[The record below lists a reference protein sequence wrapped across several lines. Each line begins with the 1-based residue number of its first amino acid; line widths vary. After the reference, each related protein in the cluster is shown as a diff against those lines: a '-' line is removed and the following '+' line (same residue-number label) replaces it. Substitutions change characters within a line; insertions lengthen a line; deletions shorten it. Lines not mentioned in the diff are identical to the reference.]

1 MKKKDL
7 LELLVD
13 IEEDGIVDEIL
24 QGTDLYKSRLSLD
37 SFKDLVA
44 TDKEFKSF
52 LDSEKDKHADK
63 VLKTF
68 KANNLEKL
76 IEAEVLKR
84 TGKTETP
91 EQKAIRE
98 LQEQLANMGKE
109 KEKAERIAKY
119 KDVLV
124 KKKIPSQLSDFIL
137 GEDDDIT
144 DANINIFEDAMKTY
158 VESKVKERLKDSKY
172 TPPKSGEKKMTRD
185 EFNKLT
191 LVEKQKLYDDNPN
204 ILDELG

>member
-137 GEDDDIT
+137 GEDDDVT

>member
-84 TGKTETP
+84 TGKAETP

-137 GEDDDIT
+137 GEDDDVT

-172 TPPKSGEKKMTRD
+172 TPPKSGEKKITRD

>member
-37 SFKDLVA
+37 SFKDLFA
-44 TDKEFKSF
+44 TDREFKSF

-109 KEKAERIAKY
+109 KEKAERITKY

-137 GEDDDIT
+137 GEDDDVT

-172 TPPKSGEKKMTRD
+172 TPPKSGEKKITRD

>member
-44 TDKEFKSF
+44 TDREFKSF

-137 GEDDDIT
+137 GEDDDVT

-172 TPPKSGEKKMTRD
+172 TPPKSGEKKITRD

-204 ILDELG
+204 ILEELG

>member
-1 MKKKDL
+1 MKKKEL
-7 LELLVD
+7 LELLND
-13 IEEDGIVDEIL
+13 IEEDGVIDEVL

-137 GEDDDIT
+137 GEDDDVT

-172 TPPKSGEKKMTRD
+172 TPPKSGEKKITRD

>member
-84 TGKTETP
+84 TGKNETP

-137 GEDDDIT
+137 GEDDDVT

-158 VESKVKERLKDSKY
+158 VENKVKERLKDSKY
-172 TPPKSGEKKMTRD
+172 TPPKSGEKKITRD

>member
-13 IEEDGIVDEIL
+13 VEEDGIVDEIL

-137 GEDDDIT
+137 GEDDDVT

-158 VESKVKERLKDSKY
+158 VENKVKERLKDSKY
-172 TPPKSGEKKMTRD
+172 TPPKSGEKKITRD

>member
-44 TDKEFKSF
+44 TDREFKSF

-109 KEKAERIAKY
+109 KEKAERVAKY

-137 GEDDDIT
+137 GEDDDVT

-158 VESKVKERLKDSKY
+158 VENKVKERLKDSKH
-172 TPPKSGEKKMTRD
+172 TPPKSGEKKITRD
-185 EFNKLT
+185 KYKKLT

>member
-137 GEDDDIT
+137 GEDDDVT

-158 VESKVKERLKDSKY
+158 VENKVKERLKDSKY

>member
-44 TDKEFKSF
+44 TDREFKSF

-109 KEKAERIAKY
+109 KEKAERVAKY

-137 GEDDDIT
+137 GEDDDVT

-158 VESKVKERLKDSKY
+158 VENKVKERLKDSKY

>member
-44 TDKEFKSF
+44 TDREFKSF

-119 KDVLV
+119 KDVLA

-137 GEDDDIT
+137 GEDDDVT

-158 VESKVKERLKDSKY
+158 VENKVKERLKDSKY
-172 TPPKSGEKKMTRD
+172 TPPKRGEKKITR
-185 EFNKLT
+185 EEYNKLT
-191 LVEKQKLYDDNPN
+191 LAEKQELYNKNPN

>member
-44 TDKEFKSF
+44 TDREFKSF

>member
-7 LELLVD
+7 LELLND
-13 IEEDGIVDEIL
+13 IEEDGNIDEIL
-24 QGTDLYKSRLSLD
+24 QETDLYKSSLTLD
-37 SFKDLVA
+37 NFKQKVA
-44 TDKEFKSF
+44 TDREFKSF

-76 IEAEVLKR
+76 IDAEVLKR
-84 TGKTETP
+84 TGKNETP

-137 GEDDDIT
+137 GEDDDVT

-158 VESKVKERLKDSKY
+158 VENKVKERLKDSKY
-172 TPPKSGEKKMTRD
+172 TPPKSGEKKMTRE

>member
-7 LELLVD
+7 LELLND
-13 IEEDGIVDEIL
+13 IEEDGNVDEIL
-24 QGTDLYKSRLSLD
+24 QETDLYKSSLTLD
-37 SFKDLVA
+37 NFKQKVA
-44 TDKEFKSF
+44 TDREFKSF

-76 IEAEVLKR
+76 IDAEVLKR
-84 TGKTETP
+84 TGKNETP

-119 KDVLV
+119 KDVLAE
-124 KKKIPSQLSDFIL
+124 KKIPSNLTSFIL
-137 GEDDDIT
+137 GEDDEVT
-144 DANINIFEDAMKTY
+144 EANINIFEDAMKTY
-158 VESKVKERLKDSKY
+158 VENKVKERLKDSKY
-172 TPPKSGEKKMTRD
+172 TPPKSGEKKMTRE

>member
-1 MKKKDL
+1 MKKTDL

-44 TDKEFKSF
+44 TDREFKSF

-137 GEDDDIT
+137 GEDDDVT

>member
-76 IEAEVLKR
+76 IDAEVLKR
-84 TGKTETP
+84 TGKNETP

-119 KDVLV
+119 KDVLAE
-124 KKKIPSQLSDFIL
+124 KKIPSNLTSFIL
-137 GEDDDIT
+137 GEDDEVT
-144 DANINIFEDAMKTY
+144 EANINIFEDAMKTY
-158 VESKVKERLKDSKY
+158 VENKVKERLKDSKY

>member
-68 KANNLEKL
+68 KANNLE
-76 IEAEVLKR
+76 
-84 TGKTETP
+84 
-91 EQKAIRE
+91 
-98 LQEQLANMGKE
+98 
-109 KEKAERIAKY
+109 
-119 KDVLV
+119 
-124 KKKIPSQLSDFIL
+124 
-137 GEDDDIT
+137 
-144 DANINIFEDAMKTY
+144 
-158 VESKVKERLKDSKY
+158 
-172 TPPKSGEKKMTRD
+172 
-185 EFNKLT
+185 
-191 LVEKQKLYDDNPN
+191 
-204 ILDELG
+204 

>member
-44 TDKEFKSF
+44 TDREFKSF

-91 EQKAIRE
+91 EQKANRE

-137 GEDDDIT
+137 GEDVDVT

-172 TPPKSGEKKMTRD
+172 TPPKSGEKKITRD

>member
-76 IEAEVLKR
+76 IDAEVLKR
-84 TGKTETP
+84 TGKNETP

-119 KDVLV
+119 KDVLAE
-124 KKKIPSQLSDFIL
+124 KKIPSNLTSFIL
-137 GEDDDIT
+137 GEDDEVT
-144 DANINIFEDAMKTY
+144 EANINIFEDAMKTY
-158 VESKVKERLKDSKY
+158 VENKVKERLKDSKY

-185 EFNKLT
+185 EFNNLT
-191 LVEKQKLYDDNPN
+191 LVEKQKVYDDNPN

>member
-1 MKKKDL
+1 MKKKEL
-7 LELLVD
+7 LELLND
-13 IEEDGIVDEIL
+13 IEEDGNVDEIL
-24 QGTDLYKSRLSLD
+24 QETDLYKSSLTLD
-37 SFKDLVA
+37 NFKQKVA
-44 TDKEFKSF
+44 TDREFKSF

-76 IEAEVLKR
+76 IDAEVLKR
-84 TGKTETP
+84 TGKNETP

-119 KDVLV
+119 KDVLAE
-124 KKKIPSQLSDFIL
+124 KKIPSNLTSFIL
-137 GEDDDIT
+137 GEDDEVT
-144 DANINIFEDAMKTY
+144 EANINIFEDAMKTY
-158 VESKVKERLKDSKY
+158 VENKVKERLKDSRY

>member
-7 LELLVD
+7 LELLND
-13 IEEDGIVDEIL
+13 IEEDGVIDEIL
-24 QGTDLYKSRLSLD
+24 QETDLYKSSLTLDNFKQKVATDD
-37 SFKDLVA
+37 SFK
-44 TDKEFKSF
+44 KYMES
-52 LDSEKDKHADK
+52 SNDKHFDK
-63 VLKTF
+63 ALKTW

-137 GEDDDIT
+137 GEDDDVT
-144 DANINIFEDAMKTY
+144 EANINIFEDAMKTY

>member
-7 LELLVD
+7 LELLND
-13 IEEDGIVDEIL
+13 IDEDGNIDEIL
-24 QGTDLYKSRLSLD
+24 QETDLYKSSLTLD
-37 SFKDLVA
+37 NFKQKVA

-76 IEAEVLKR
+76 IDAEVLKR
-84 TGKTETP
+84 TGKNETP

-119 KDVLV
+119 KDVLAE
-124 KKKIPSQLSDFIL
+124 KKIPSNLTSFIL
-137 GEDDDIT
+137 GEDDEVT
-144 DANINIFEDAMKTY
+144 EANINIFEDAMKTY

-172 TPPKSGEKKMTRD
+172 TPPKSGEKKITRD

>member
-98 LQEQLANMGKE
+98 LQAQLANMGKE

-137 GEDDDIT
+137 GEDDDVT

-172 TPPKSGEKKMTRD
+172 TPPKSGEKKITRD

>member
-44 TDKEFKSF
+44 TDREFKSF

-109 KEKAERIAKY
+109 KEKAERVAKY
-119 KDVLV
+119 KDVLAE
-124 KKKIPSQLSDFIL
+124 KKIPSNLISFIL
-137 GEDDDIT
+137 GEDDEVT
-144 DANINIFEDAMKTY
+144 EANINIFEDAMKTY

-172 TPPKSGEKKMTRD
+172 TPPKSGEKKITRD

>member
-44 TDKEFKSF
+44 TDREFKSF

-137 GEDDDIT
+137 GEDDDVT

>member
-7 LELLVD
+7 LELLND
-13 IEEDGIVDEIL
+13 IDEDGNIDEIL
-24 QGTDLYKSRLSLD
+24 QETDLYKSSLTLD
-37 SFKDLVA
+37 NFKQKVA
-44 TDKEFKSF
+44 TDREFKSF

-76 IEAEVLKR
+76 IDAEVLKR
-84 TGKTETP
+84 TGKNETP

-119 KDVLV
+119 KDVLAE
-124 KKKIPSQLSDFIL
+124 KKIPSNLTSFIL
-137 GEDDDIT
+137 GEDDEVT
-144 DANINIFEDAMKTY
+144 EANINIFEDAMKTY
-158 VESKVKERLKDSKY
+158 VENKVKERLKDSKY

>member
-7 LELLVD
+7 LELLND
-13 IEEDGIVDEIL
+13 IEEDGNVDEIL
-24 QGTDLYKSRLSLD
+24 QETDLYKSSLTLD
-37 SFKDLVA
+37 NFKQKVA
-44 TDKEFKSF
+44 TDREFKSF

-76 IEAEVLKR
+76 IDAEVLKR
-84 TGKTETP
+84 TGKNETP

-119 KDVLV
+119 KDVLAE
-124 KKKIPSQLSDFIL
+124 KKIPSNLTSFIL
-137 GEDDDIT
+137 GEDDEVT
-144 DANINIFEDAMKTY
+144 EANINIFEDAMKTY
-158 VESKVKERLKDSKY
+158 VENKVKERLKDSKY

>member
-1 MKKKDL
+1 M
-7 LELLVD
+7 
-13 IEEDGIVDEIL
+13 
-24 QGTDLYKSRLSLD
+24 YKSRLSLD

-44 TDKEFKSF
+44 TDREFKSF

-137 GEDDDIT
+137 GEDDDVT

-172 TPPKSGEKKMTRD
+172 TPPKSGEKKITRD

>member
-7 LELLVD
+7 LELLND
-13 IEEDGIVDEIL
+13 IDEDGNVDEIL
-24 QGTDLYKSRLSLD
+24 QETDLYKSSLTLD
-37 SFKDLVA
+37 NFKQKVA
-44 TDKEFKSF
+44 TDREFKSF

-76 IEAEVLKR
+76 IDAEVLKR
-84 TGKTETP
+84 TGKNETP

-119 KDVLV
+119 KDVLAE
-124 KKKIPSQLSDFIL
+124 KKIPSNLTSFIL
-137 GEDDDIT
+137 GEDDEVT
-144 DANINIFEDAMKTY
+144 EANINIFEDAMKTY
-158 VESKVKERLKDSKY
+158 VENKVKERLKDSKY
-172 TPPKSGEKKMTRD
+172 TPPKSGEKKMTRE

>member
-7 LELLVD
+7 LELLND
-13 IEEDGIVDEIL
+13 IEEDGNVDEIL
-24 QGTDLYKSRLSLD
+24 QETDLYKSSLTLD
-37 SFKDLVA
+37 NFKQKVA
-44 TDKEFKSF
+44 TDREFKSF

-76 IEAEVLKR
+76 IDAEVLKR
-84 TGKTETP
+84 TGKNETP

-119 KDVLV
+119 KDVLAE
-124 KKKIPSQLSDFIL
+124 KKIPSNLTSFIL
-137 GEDDDIT
+137 GEDDEVT
-144 DANINIFEDAMKTY
+144 EANINIFEDAMKTY
-158 VESKVKERLKDSKY
+158 VENKVKERLKDSKY

-204 ILDELG
+204 ILEELG

>member
-137 GEDDDIT
+137 GEDDDVT
-144 DANINIFEDAMKTY
+144 DANINIFEDAMKWY
-158 VESKVKERLKDSKY
+158 VESKVKERHKDSKY
-172 TPPKSGEKKMTRD
+172 TPPKSGEKKITRD

>member
-37 SFKDLVA
+37 NFKDLVA
-44 TDKEFKSF
+44 TDREFKSF

-137 GEDDDIT
+137 GEDDDVT

-172 TPPKSGEKKMTRD
+172 TPPKSGEKKITR
-185 EFNKLT
+185 EEYNKLT
-191 LVEKQKLYDDNPN
+191 LAEKQELYNKNPN

>member
-7 LELLVD
+7 LELLND
-13 IEEDGIVDEIL
+13 IEEDGNVDEIL
-24 QGTDLYKSRLSLD
+24 QETDLYKSSLTLD
-37 SFKDLVA
+37 NFKQKVA
-44 TDKEFKSF
+44 TDREFKSF

-76 IEAEVLKR
+76 IDAEVLKR
-84 TGKTETP
+84 TGKNETP

-119 KDVLV
+119 KDVLAE
-124 KKKIPSQLSDFIL
+124 KKIPSNLTSFIL
-137 GEDDDIT
+137 GEDDEVT
-144 DANINIFEDAMKTY
+144 EANINIFEDAMKTY
-158 VESKVKERLKDSKY
+158 VENKVKERLKDSKY
-172 TPPKSGEKKMTRD
+172 TPPKSGEKKMTRE

-204 ILDELG
+204 ILEELG

>member
-13 IEEDGIVDEIL
+13 VEEDGIVDEIL

-44 TDKEFKSF
+44 TDREFKSF

-84 TGKTETP
+84 TGKVETP

-109 KEKAERIAKY
+109 KEKAERVAKY

-137 GEDDDIT
+137 GEDDDVT

-158 VESKVKERLKDSKY
+158 VENKVKERLKDSKY
-172 TPPKSGEKKMTRD
+172 TPPKSGEKKITRD